1 LNGASRSKESKARL
15 GEIKQK
21 HSKVSWNNQEIKKS
35 RNQGILIMP
44 TSSHPLTQTPIF
56 PSSLWDK
63 VYDLLMQR
71 DQEIIN
77 SYRAN
82 TAHNIPELLSKLH
95 YQEELIFEM
104 EADIAKLLVKLQ
116 DEYYKRE
123 KIKLGVKA
131 ASHEALKEKD
141 NGF

>member
-1 LNGASRSKESKARL
+1 MSSAS
-15 GEIKQK
+15 
-21 HSKVSWNNQEIKKS
+21 H
-35 RNQGILIMP
+35 
-44 TSSHPLTQTPIF
+44 PIF

-63 VYDLLMQR
+63 VYDLLLHR
-71 DQEIIN
+71 EQEIIN

-82 TAHNIPELLSKLH
+82 TAHNLPELLSKLH

-104 EADIAKLLVKLQ
+104 EADIAKLLEKLQ

-123 KIKLGVKA
+123 KIKLGVEA
-131 ASHEALKEKD
+131 ASCKALKEKD